1 MEQEFKDQDML
12 PQDQLQAES
21 YKPRPGWQ
29 VWLARIG
36 LVVFI
41 AFLVMYYMNILRGGR

>member
-1 MEQEFKDQDML
+1 MENEEEILSEEQNN
-12 PQDQLQAES
+12 
-21 YKPRPGWQ
+21 YVPRPRWQ

-41 AFLVMYYMNILRGGR
+41 AFLIGYYILWFRGGI